1 MRSARKDTQSK
12 KKRASE
18 KLGEYQDLWSEWWKR
33 SLGKC
38 KKKGLEGLKDPQ
50 EYTESIKPRVEIFKK
65 EEVVSSTTFSR
76 KIH

>member
-1 MRSARKDTQSK
+1 MRSAREDTQSK
-12 KKRASE
+12 KRRVSE

-38 KKKGLEGLKDPQ
+38 KKKGLEGLTFPQ
-50 EYTESIKPRVEIFKK
+50 QYTESLKPSVENFKK
-65 EEVVSSTTFSR
+65 EEVVSIITFSR